1 MIGLPSKGVSAA
13 VSDYSHRDRRAHRE
27 VGRALWTV
35 VGVSLGLTAV
45 AVVLPW
51 PFVGIASVVAM
62 GALGLAYL
70 GWSDRMLD
78 RYASDLRRA
87 RDGTS
92 TDGFVRVEVAT
103 PVGLYRDARLP
114 TSPSPHTRRRAR
126 SGPAEMPIG
135 DRASGTDRDQL

>member
-1 MIGLPSKGVSAA
+1 
-13 VSDYSHRDRRAHRE
+13 
-27 VGRALWTV
+27 
-35 VGVSLGLTAV
+35 LTAV
-45 AVVLPW
+45 AIALPW

-103 PVGLYRDARLP
+103 PVGLYRDARLR

-126 SGPAEMPIG
+126 SAATEEPLG
-135 DRASGTDRDQL
+135 DRASGSDRGQL